1 MEVCIYM
8 RKRNVTL
15 RINEDIW
22 LKSEKVLNSMGL
34 SRSAFIEIVLS
45 GVIQEKDFK
54 ETMKETIGKIIDH
67 VKLKL

>member
-1 MEVCIYM
+1 M